1 MNGNILEKEGKKY
14 YQISYLSN
22 QTENFSVINLGNCE
36 NIIKTENG
44 IDLEEELIIL
54 KNDYYIPDFQIPI
67 IDYQIY
73 DKQGNQLSL
82 DSCSNTS
89 IEYEIP
95 VTINESEIYKYDPN
109 SFYYNDFCYPAESR
123 NGIDM
128 TIYDRKNEYNDNNMS
143 LCQTDCTFKGYNKE
157 TKKSIC
163 ECSIMSN
170 LPFDDIFNVDKDIL
184 LKNFINIKNIINI
197 DVIKCYKL
205 IFYEDGLLANYGSY
219 IILSIILI
227 SIISSIILCIKGF
240 NLLKNKIQ
248 NIFQDKLNKNNNEEN
263 DIKIVENSKKHIDI
277 LKNPPQKSIKKKKKK
292 KKKYKKSNLSS
303 TIQVK
308 NIEVELKNET
318 SKEIE
323 LKSEKKLINIEK
335 YNDYEMNN
343 LNYENA
349 LNNDKRTYIQYYF
362 SLIKTKELLIFS
374 FILNTDYNLR
384 SLKISLF
391 FLTFA
396 LNLTVNAT
404 FFNDSTMHKIYQ
416 DEGSYNFV
424 YQLPTMIY
432 SLLITVFIKTLLSML
447 SLTEKSIVKIKE
459 QKEIDMNKITKI
471 VKCIKIKFIIYF
483 ILVFIFLSFFWYYLS
498 CFCALYKNTQNH
510 LVIDTI
516 TSFIMSLFYPFL
528 LNLIPGIFRLSAL
541 KNKNKNSQCL
551 YKISQILQLI

>member
-1 MNGNILEKEGKKY
+1 M
-14 YQISYLSN
+14 
-22 QTENFSVINLGNCE
+22 
-36 NIIKTENG
+36 
-44 IDLEEELIIL
+44 
-54 KNDYYIPDFQIPI
+54 
-67 IDYQIY
+67 
-73 DKQGNQLSL
+73 
-82 DSCSNTS
+82 
-89 IEYEIP
+89 
-95 VTINESEIYKYDPN
+95 
-109 SFYYNDFCYPAESR
+109 
-123 NGIDM
+123 
-128 TIYDRKNEYNDNNMS
+128 
-143 LCQTDCTFKGYNKE
+143 
-157 TKKSIC
+157 
-163 ECSIMSN
+163 
-170 LPFDDIFNVDKDIL
+170 
-184 LKNFINIKNIINI
+184 
-197 DVIKCYKL
+197 
-205 IFYEDGLLANYGSY
+205 
-219 IILSIILI
+219 
-227 SIISSIILCIKGF
+227 
-240 NLLKNKIQ
+240 
-248 NIFQDKLNKNNNEEN
+248 
-263 DIKIVENSKKHIDI
+263 
-277 LKNPPQKSIKKKKKK
+277 
-292 KKKYKKSNLSS
+292 
-303 TIQVK
+303 
-308 NIEVELKNET
+308 KNET

-432 SLLITVFIKTLLSML
+432 SLLITVFIKTLLSVL

-483 ILVFIFLSFFWYYLS
+483 ILEFIFLSFFWYYLS

-516 TSFIMSLFYPFL
+516 TSFIISLFYPFL
-528 LNLIPGIFRLSAL
+528 LNLIPGIFRISAL
-541 KNKNKNSQCL
+541 NNKNKNSQYL